1 MCRFNMKF
9 NIFDSRLFCL
19 LFMLPLLA
27 IFFRCANVV
36 APQGGPV
43 DEDPPEVIRSTP
55 PNYSTH
61 YDGSDVRIFFN
72 EYVRL
77 HNLHQKMLVSPPLKT
92 MPEVRIRGRS
102 IIMSI
107 DEELEEN
114 TTYNFFFGDAIQD
127 ITEHNPIPNFQF
139 VVSTGDYVDSLSVR
153 GEVINAFDLKPA
165 EGVYVMMYDNIY
177 DSVPYKELPVYI
189 SRTDKEGRFEI
200 NNMRKGEY
208 LMFALKDLNYNF
220 IFDQPDEK
228 IAFLDSLVA
237 PEYVA
242 TVEESENGEEE
253 SENGEEEPGEEE
265 KLPEPGPPEDEEY
278 HMDIEKDSI
287 LPKEDDS
294 PDVYKKAEAEFYR
307 FYLFKEEDT
316 VQRISSARYTAPGK
330 LTIEFRIPFDS
341 VYVEEYKDPFDRDWK
356 ISEFSEN
363 KDSLFIWLDNVDRDS
378 LYLKVW
384 DGDNLIDTVKRSL
397 VTRDD
402 RRARGVEPQLTLT
415 TNHGAGRPFHYPDR
429 FEVTANNPI
438 KTFDTTRVKIFV
450 NDSIPVESIWKSFG
464 KANRRFKL
472 DKELE
477 QETEYKFIIP
487 DSTFTDIFGLAN
499 ADTLRASFKTSDYE
513 SYGIIM
519 LNINLP
525 VEEDNY
531 ILQLFDGQDRIVKEK
546 FINQSAQYLFS
557 HLSPGEYRF
566 KVIHDKNN
574 SGKWNTGNYLRGIQP
589 EPVYIFDE
597 KVAVRQNWEHEVI
610 WDITRQ
616 P

>member
-1 MCRFNMKF
+1 MVKIVVLRSNMHRFREIVKRF
-9 NIFDSRLFCL
+9 RAVVLFASVVCV
-19 LFMLPLLA
+19 A
-27 IFFRCANVV
+27 GCANVV
-36 APQGGPV
+36 APHGGPK

-189 SRTDKEGRFEI
+189 SRTDKKGRFEI
-200 NNMRKGEY
+200 NNMRKNEY
-208 LMFALKDLNYNF
+208 MMFALKDLNYNY
-220 IFDQPDEK
+220 IYDQPDEK
-228 IAFLDSLVA
+228 IAFLDSLVV
-237 PEYVA
+237 PEYVFP
-242 TVEESENGEEE
+242 
-253 SENGEEEPGEEE
+253 EEEPEN
-265 KLPEPGPPEDEEY
+265 DEEITADEQQDAEAD
-278 HMDIEKDSI
+278 MQDD
-287 LPKEDDS
+287 EDDVLKEEN
-294 PDVYKKAEAEFYR
+294 DLTDEYRKKETAFYKLR
-307 FYLFKEEDT
+307 MFKEEDT
-316 VQRISSARYTAPGK
+316 VQRISAVRYAEPGK

-341 VYVEEYKDPFDRDWK
+341 VYVEEYMNPFDRDHEWK
-356 ISEFSEN
+356 IREFSKN
-363 KDSLFIWLDNVDRDS
+363 RDSLFIWLNNVDRDS

-397 VTRDD
+397 RVRED
-402 RRARGVEPQLTLT
+402 RRVRSVEPQLTLT
-415 TNHGAGRPFHYPDR
+415 SNHRAGRPFNYFDR
-429 FEVTANNPI
+429 FELTTNNPV
-438 KTFDTTRVKIFV
+438 KTLDTTKIEIFM
-450 NDSIPVESIWKSFG
+450 NDSIPVESVWKSFG
-464 KANRRFKL
+464 KANRRFKF
-472 DKELE
+472 DMELE

-487 DSTFTDIFGLAN
+487 DSTFTDIFGFAN
-499 ADTLRASFKTSDYE
+499 SDTLRASFTTSNYE

-519 LNINLP
+519 LNVTLP
-525 VEEDNY
+525 IEEENY
-531 ILQLFDGQDRIVKEK
+531 ILQLLDRQDKILKEK
-546 FINQSAQYLFS
+546 FINNSGEYLFQ
-557 HLSPGEYRF
+557 HLSPGDYRF

-574 SGKWNTGNYLRGIQP
+574 SGIWNTGNYLRGIQP
-589 EPVYIFDE
+589 EPVYIIDE
-597 KVAVRQNWEHEVI
+597 KVSVRQNWEHEVI